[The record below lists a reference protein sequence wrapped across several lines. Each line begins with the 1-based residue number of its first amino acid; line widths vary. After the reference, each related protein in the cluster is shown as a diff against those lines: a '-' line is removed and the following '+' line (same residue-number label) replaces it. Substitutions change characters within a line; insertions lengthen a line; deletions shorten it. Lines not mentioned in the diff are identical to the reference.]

1 MTICGTAMGSIIIRL
16 ARLLPQN
23 LCRTSAKVAGI
34 TSAMVRAMVAVAIM
48 SEFRV
53 GRSQVGSVK

>member
-1 MTICGTAMGSIIIRL
+1 MTICGTAIGSIIIRL
-16 ARLLPQN
+16 ARLLPQKRW
-23 LCRTSAKVAGI
+23 RTSAKVAGI
-34 TSAMVRAMVAVAIM
+34 TSAMVSTMVALAMI